1 MISVAVKG
9 EKMQLKNNTYNFLRD
24 LAQIWIPGAAVLY
37 SSIAGLWG
45 LPDVTQ
51 VVGSLVA
58 VDTFLGV
65 GLKISSAMYT
75 PDVPAGQPTH
85 GTITLDQTGP
95 GGDTVAVLGFDE
107 PDRDKLMAL
116 LASKQAVT
124 FKINKVN
131 PPPLSVVQDPPA
143 LVISR
148 GKHVL

>member
-51 VVGSLVA
+51 VVCSLVP
-58 VDTFLGV
+58 VKTFPGA
-65 GLKISSAMYT
+65 GLKFSSPIYA

-85 GTITLDQTGP
+85 GPIPLDQTGP
-95 GGDTVAVLGFDE
+95 GGDT
-107 PDRDKLMAL
+107 
-116 LASKQAVT
+116 
-124 FKINKVN
+124 
-131 PPPLSVVQDPPA
+131 
-143 LVISR
+143 
-148 GKHVL
+148 